1 MSRASRALTV
11 DQVRERLSAPD
22 LPETLV
28 LLGFAEQDAQ
38 DTLALIHRTRTDEA
52 ALGRIAELTE
62 AIIDRIGDLLG
73 EATGPVWERDGEWAG
88 EGKLAICTLLVTV
101 PEARAYHRGRGISDA
116 ISWRSLSDFGQQ
128 IAVHRLTFGE
138 FGVHTHDWLLNAW
151 TGRLYWLGRLQFTIE
166 KADGGFLASV
176 HIPRTGSFAPELVD
190 ASLTRVPG
198 FFSQHFPELQLLGLH
213 CASWL
218 LDPQLAEVLPPTST
232 IAAFGRRWQLTDEL
246 RPGDPDVMFFV
257 FSRRGTRRDGSD
269 IDLDSLPED
278 TSLQRAVLS
287 KLRSGGHWHCRVGH
301 LPLPD
306 GGAHPGVDLTSAGGT
321 DPEGLV
327 RVFHEVYNVPVRA
340 DAPHADGD
348 RIPMR
353 MALIAEEFAELVG
366 AVYGATAQE
375 VMEEAYARAAVLDD
389 ASRDVVE
396 TADAIGDLVY
406 VLYGMALECGIPLAE
421 VLAEIQSSNLS
432 KLEADGQPILR
443 EDGKVLKGPGYRRPD
458 VAGILGVHGWDG

>member
-1 MSRASRALTV
+1 MTRALTA

-38 DTLALIHRTRTDEA
+38 DTLSLVARTRTDDA
-52 ALGRIAELTE
+52 ALTRIAELTG
-62 AIIDRIGDLLG
+62 AVIARIGDLLG
-73 EATGPVWERDGEWAG
+73 DLPGPVWARDGDWAG
-88 EGKLAICTLLVTV
+88 EGTLAICTLLVTV

-116 ISWRSLSDFGQQ
+116 ISWRSLSDLGQQ

-151 TGRLYWLGRLQFTIE
+151 TGRLYWLGRLQYTIE

-176 HIPRTGSFAPELVD
+176 HIPRAGSFAPELVD
-190 ASLTRVPG
+190 ASLTRVRD
-198 FFSQHFPELQLLGLH
+198 FFARHFPELHLLGLH

-218 LDPQLAEVLPPTST
+218 LDPQLAQVLPETST
-232 IAAFGRRWQLTDEL
+232 IAHFGRRWQLTDEL
-246 RPGDPDVMFFV
+246 RPGDADVLFFV

-269 IDLDSLPED
+269 IDLDSLPQD

-287 KLRSGGHWHCRVGH
+287 TLRSGGHWHARVGH

-306 GGAHPGVDLTSAGGT
+306 GAAHPTADLTSAGGS

-327 RVFHEVYNVPVRA
+327 RVFHEVYSVPVHTG
-340 DAPHADGD
+340 APSADGA

-353 MALIAEEFAELVG
+353 MALIAEELAELVG
-366 AVYGATAQE
+366 AVYGSPAQK
-375 VMEEAYARAAVLDD
+375 VMERAYGRAADLDD
-389 ASRDVVE
+389 GTRDVVE

-432 KLEADGQPILR
+432 KLGGDGRPILR
-443 EDGKVLKGPGYRRPD
+443 ADGKVLKGPGYHRPD
-458 VAGILGVHGWDG
+458 VAGVLRRHSSGD

>member
-1 MSRASRALTV
+1 MTRALTP

-38 DTLALIHRTRTDEA
+38 DTLSLVARTRTDDA
-52 ALGRIAELTE
+52 ALTRIAELTGPVI
-62 AIIDRIGDLLG
+62 ARIGDLLG
-73 EATGPVWERDGEWAG
+73 DLPGPVWARDGDWAG
-88 EGKLAICTLLVTV
+88 EGTLAICTLLVTV

-116 ISWRSLSDFGQQ
+116 ISWRSLSDLGQQ

-151 TGRLYWLGRLQFTIE
+151 TGRLYWLGRLQYTIE

-176 HIPRTGSFAPELVD
+176 HIPRAGSFAPELVD
-190 ASLTRVPG
+190 ASLTRVRD
-198 FFSQHFPELQLLGLH
+198 FFARHFPELHLLSLH

-218 LDPQLAEVLPPTST
+218 LDPQLAQVLPETST
-232 IAAFGRRWQLTDEL
+232 IAHFGRRWQLTDEL
-246 RPGDPDVMFFV
+246 RPGDADVLFFV

-269 IDLDSLPED
+269 IDLDSLPQD

-287 KLRSGGHWHCRVGH
+287 TLRSGGHWHARVGH

-306 GGAHPGVDLTSAGGT
+306 GAAHPTADLTSAGGS

-327 RVFHEVYNVPVRA
+327 RVFHEVYSVPVHTG
-340 DAPHADGD
+340 APSADGA

-353 MALIAEEFAELVG
+353 MALIAEELAELVG
-366 AVYGATAQE
+366 AVYGSPAQK
-375 VMEEAYARAAVLDD
+375 VMERAYGRAADLDD
-389 ASRDVVE
+389 GTRDVVE

-432 KLEADGQPILR
+432 KLGGDGRPILR
-443 EDGKVLKGPGYRRPD
+443 ADGKVLKGPGYHRPD
-458 VAGILGVHGWDG
+458 VAGVLRRHSSGD